1 MTNTPPQQAARRA
14 SYRQLRFRAS
24 FAATPSLAARPLL
37 AAGPLLLLMLAGGL
51 GGCGLY
57 HPVSA
62 DERDATSACNAE
74 VDRVF
79 AAQNRYQL
87 SERDSSASPY
97 AGSSLPYNPSTGLSD
112 RYQQDQMVDKCL
124 ARSGGEPAAAPETAP
139 AKP

>member
-1 MTNTPPQQAARRA
+1 MIPQKAATPRKAAPPLPAPR
-14 SYRQLRFRAS
+14 RQLKFRAS
-24 FAATPSLAARPLL
+24 FAAGPLL
-37 AAGPLLLLMLAGGL
+37 AGPLLIVTLAGAL

-62 DERDATSACNAE
+62 DEREATSACNAE

-87 SERDSSASPY
+87 SERDSSDSPY
-97 AGSSLPYNPSTGLSD
+97 AGNSLPNNPSTGLSD
-112 RYQQDQMVDKCL
+112 RYQQDQMLDKCL
-124 ARSGGEPAAAPETAP
+124 ARSGGEPAGAQVTSP